1 MSAILNTLTKVAIP
15 IGAAVSFL
23 QYSMYDGKNNKNKK
37 QKPKPTRSVRF
48 YSAFVRLRISLWLAE
63 FPITK

>member
-23 QYSMYDGKNNKNKK
+23 QYSMYDGKNNKHKEAK
-37 QKPKPTRSVRF
+37 AKADKIFPF
-48 YSAFVRLRISLWLAE
+48 SLLLLG
-63 FPITK
+63 